1 MEIKDKKSKK
11 PNQIKKVNLDG
22 IIFSILYKEVSK
34 ELNLYIPLVKAL
46 WKELSDNQKKYYI
59 WNRMQ

>member
-46 WKELSDNQKKYYI
+46 WKELSDNQKKILYLK
-59 WNRMQ
+59 